1 MKLRRTLKLGSLS
14 IFTLLFALIL
24 TEHFLFRH
32 ITSPANQAKQ
42 PYVSA
47 CDASWAY
54 LTVLEMIVAKM
65 QAHLGDGAA
74 AGKIRN
80 YYAYSA
86 GGGCR
91 GKNETASYWTD
102 LSAENGYVPAQ
113 QIRVSDAEQDYILR
127 RADKIPWMEK
137 AVAKGWHGAREALE
151 RMRKIDAD
159 WDSRPSLAFSLLE
172 TSAEAGYPDAQNKV
186 VIQAEAMFSA
196 GREDMVKWMEQAE
209 KKGWK
214 GAADALKR
222 MRAQQSRSNTKSPQ
236 TLGSPD
242 LINEAQ

>member
-1 MKLRRTLKLGSLS
+1 MNLRRTLKLGSLS
-14 IFTLLFALIL
+14 IFTLLFVLIL
-24 TEHFLFRH
+24 TEHFLVRY
-32 ITSPANQAKQ
+32 ITNPANKAKQ

-65 QAHLGDGAA
+65 QARFGDGAA
-74 AGKIRN
+74 AWKIRS
-80 YYAYSA
+80 YYAYAA
-86 GGGCR
+86 GGACR
-91 GKNETASYWTD
+91 GKNETASYWTE

-113 QIRVSDAEQDYILR
+113 HILISDAEQDFILR

-137 AVAKGWHGAREALE
+137 AVAKGWHGAGEALE

-172 TSAEAGYPDAQNKV
+172 ASAEAGFQDAQNKV

-196 GREDMVKWMEQAE
+196 GLEDMVKWMEQAE

-214 GAADALKR
+214 GASDALGR
-222 MRAQQSRSNTKSPQ
+222 MRARQHDALTRDGVAGAMRQ
-236 TLGSPD
+236 
-242 LINEAQ
+242 

>member
-1 MKLRRTLKLGSLS
+1 MNLRRILKLGSLS
-14 IFTLLFALIL
+14 IFTLLFVLIL
-24 TEHFLFRH
+24 TEHFLVRY
-32 ITSPANQAKQ
+32 ITNPANKAKQ

-74 AGKIRN
+74 AWKIRN

-91 GKNETASYWTD
+91 GKNETASYWTE

-113 QIRVSDAEQDYILR
+113 QILISDAEQDFILR
-127 RADKIPWMEK
+127 RADKIPWMEN
-137 AVAKGWHGAREALE
+137 AVAKGWHGAGEALE

-172 TSAEAGYPDAQNKV
+172 ASAEAGFQDAQNKV

-196 GREDMVKWMEQAE
+196 GRRDMVKWMEQAE

-214 GAADALKR
+214 GASDALVR
-222 MRAQQSRSNTKSPQ
+222 MRARQQDALTRDGVAGAMRQ
-236 TLGSPD
+236 
-242 LINEAQ
+242 